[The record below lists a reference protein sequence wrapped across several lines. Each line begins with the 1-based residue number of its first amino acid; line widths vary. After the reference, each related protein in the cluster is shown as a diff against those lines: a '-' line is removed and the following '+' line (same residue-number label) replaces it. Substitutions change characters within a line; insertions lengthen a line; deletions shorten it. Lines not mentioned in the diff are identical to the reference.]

1 MKWLREQV
9 TQRMETARRANEG
22 PWSAWKVTPAWAGF
36 KEDALAP
43 AELACVE
50 DAYDYVMFVAL
61 RFGLDAEENGANAAH
76 MALNDPQDVIARCE
90 AELAILDAHA
100 FDTTGKFGSEG
111 PPRCTTCLS
120 DRDGYEEQW
129 EADPWP
135 CQTVRL
141 LASGYRHRE
150 GYAEHWPEVN
160 QPAAPSYGYF
170 PPAL

>member
-1 MKWLREQV
+1 MNEEAVKWLREQI
-9 TQRMETARRANEG
+9 TGTLEYARQIAARRPINPMRSHEMR
-22 PWSAWKVTPAWAGF
+22 
-36 KEDALAP
+36 DL
-43 AELACVE
+43 
-50 DAYDYVMFVAL
+50 
-61 RFGLDAEENGANAAH
+61 
-76 MALNDPQDVIARCE
+76 IARCA